1 MLFICGGTA
10 DPAHLEEQRPMTND
24 PYEEREE
31 STPTQP
37 TSDTEITPPVANG
50 NEPTLSAS
58 SVGAPTSSDPSDIEP
73 PAYEPTASA
82 PIASQ
87 PASPSPNPQAHNPY
101 QSYQSYQ
108 SGLEPPPSAYPS
120 YGAPPPTTYQAAY
133 STPGNAPFSV
143 QGLLQSYKNVLLH
156 PRVATFDAEVPGAS
170 WQKVWVGV
178 LAMSAI
184 VTLAIVI
191 LYAITNSSSSSTT
204 YASSSGLSFG
214 GVVGIFLVFGGSF
227 FLGAGIEYLLA
238 RLFGGTGTFLI
249 HTYAMSLVAIPL
261 DTAGIVALIIPVVGI
276 LVLLGVG
283 IYSTVLMVL
292 AMQSAHRLPTGKAVA
307 VVLIPSAV
315 SFLLYCASMA
325 LLFSFLLILVA
336 GSRGTP

>member
-1 MLFICGGTA
+1 
-10 DPAHLEEQRPMTND
+10 MTND
-24 PYEEREE
+24 PQEEHDED
-31 STPTQP
+31 TPTQP
-37 TSDTEITPPVANG
+37 TSDAGTTAPVSG
-50 NEPTLSAS
+50 ESEPTLSAT
-58 SVGAPTSSDPSDIEP
+58 SVGAPTASAPSATETTAYEP
-73 PAYEPTASA
+73 PA
-82 PIASQ
+82 SQ
-87 PASPSPNPQAHNPY
+87 PVAPPPYPQAYNPY
-101 QSYQSYQ
+101 QSNQSNQPNQSYQSYQ
-108 SGLEPPPSAYPS
+108 SGLEPPPPAYPS
-120 YGAPPPTTYQAAY
+120 YGAPPPAYRAAY
-133 STPGNAPFSV
+133 SAPGNAPFSI
-143 QGLLQSYKNVLLH
+143 QGMLQSYKNVLLH
-156 PRVATFDAEVPGAS
+156 PRVATFDAELPGAS

-184 VTLAIVI
+184 VTFAIVI
-191 LYAITNSSSSSTT
+191 LYAITNSSSSSTS
-204 YASSSGLSFG
+204 YDSSSGLSFG

-249 HTYAMSLVAIPL
+249 HTYAMSLVVVPL

-292 AMQSAHRLPTGKAVA
+292 AIQSAHRLPTGKAVA

>member
-1 MLFICGGTA
+1 
-10 DPAHLEEQRPMTND
+10 MTND
-24 PYEEREE
+24 PHEEHEE
-31 STPTQP
+31 APPTPPTNDAGTAAPNPDGSELSDSEPSAPEP
-37 TSDTEITPPVANG
+37 TSY
-50 NEPTLSAS
+50 
-58 SVGAPTSSDPSDIEP
+58 EP
-73 PAYEPTASA
+73 PASQLAQPPSSTAYS
-82 PIASQ
+82 
-87 PASPSPNPQAHNPY
+87 PY
-101 QSYQSYQ
+101 QSNQSYQ
-108 SGLEPPPSAYPS
+108 SGLEPPPPAYPAYS
-120 YGAPPPTTYQAAY
+120 ALQQPAYHAAY
-133 STPGNAPFSV
+133 SAPGSAPFSI

-156 PRVATFDAEVPGAS
+156 PRVATFDAELPGAS

-191 LYAITNSSSSSTT
+191 LYAITNSSNSSTS

-292 AMQSAHRLPTGKAVA
+292 AMQSAHHLPTGKAVA